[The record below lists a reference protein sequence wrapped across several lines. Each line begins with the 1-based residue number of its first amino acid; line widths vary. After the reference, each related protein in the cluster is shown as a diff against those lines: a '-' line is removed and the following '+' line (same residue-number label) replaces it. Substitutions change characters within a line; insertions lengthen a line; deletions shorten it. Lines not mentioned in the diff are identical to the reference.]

1 MLLIFPIAYIVSFL
15 VSLWGV
21 FKKRG
26 EAIFI
31 FVIVGLPIY
40 NTALSITY
48 AYRLKGWIPALQSCK
63 ELLILLS
70 LSMLVWNYRKKI
82 TFHSLDYWILAF
94 LIYTSI
100 YIILPL
106 GHYSF
111 TEKLVALKSLS
122 FFTLIYF
129 TGRCIDIDKVYIK
142 KIFYSISILSI
153 AAALLLVVEVITNT
167 HFQTIT
173 GFSLFNADFFGSE
186 IGGHYGLSWTFERD
200 NGVKRFASFFSN
212 PLEFSSSTLIT
223 TAIILALYTQK
234 DNSLRITHFG
244 WIVALSALFSVVLA
258 ISRASLIAYVLLIYC
273 YAMIT
278 RRREIQYV
286 IYSLLG
292 FATIYLLY
300 LIKDR
305 NLYDY
310 IISTI
315 QLNDTSSVGHLLEWV
330 EGAQSILTHPFGIG
344 LGESGKVAAALQQN
358 VGGENQF
365 IIIGV
370 QTGLISLVIYV
381 GIYILIIRR
390 CLQWYP
396 LLSGKSKMLTLTLLL
411 MKIAFIFPLLTSN
424 FDSNSYITF
433 LTWLLT
439 GIWISLLQKETVLK
453 TLQ

>member
-1 MLLIFPIAYIVSFL
+1 M
-15 VSLWGV
+15 
-21 FKKRG
+21 
-26 EAIFI
+26 
-31 FVIVGLPIY
+31 
-40 NTALSITY
+40 
-48 AYRLKGWIPALQSCK
+48 
-63 ELLILLS
+63 
-70 LSMLVWNYRKKI
+70 
-82 TFHSLDYWILAF
+82 
-94 LIYTSI
+94 
-100 YIILPL
+100 
-106 GHYSF
+106 
-111 TEKLVALKSLS
+111 
-122 FFTLIYF
+122 
-129 TGRCIDIDKVYIK
+129 
-142 KIFYSISILSI
+142 
-153 AAALLLVVEVITNT
+153 
-167 HFQTIT
+167 
-173 GFSLFNADFFGSE
+173 
-186 IGGHYGLSWTFERD
+186 SWTFERD

-244 WIVALSALFSVVLA
+244 WIVALSALFSVILA

-273 YAMIT
+273 YAIIT

-305 NLYDY
+305 NLYEY
-310 IISTI
+310 IVSTI

-370 QTGLISLVIYV
+370 QTGIISLAIYV

-439 GIWISLLQKETVLK
+439 GIWISLLQKETELK
-453 TLQ
+453 TFQ